1 MRRAGICLEKE
12 STEDS
17 PQINSNPAKTILNKL
32 WWRIPAPCPLL
43 AALHTDRCLKSRKY
57 GSFQQQQQS
66 SVVGAFLCFTVL
78 LGWLAQDVLL
88 ASMLFWAFLLAAVF
102 LPLPPET
109 DTCKLRKVSL
119 PFIIIAVVISLISV
133 PTSASWAPIFSS
145 LPAFFPGFH
154 SHPAPLQWGE
164 CRLTEELP
172 CCLATGRPTEITPT
186 QISLFGHT
194 IK

>member
-1 MRRAGICLEKE
+1 MRKAGICLGKE

-17 PQINSNPAKTILNKL
+17 PQMNSNPAKTILNKL

-102 LPLPPET
+102 LPLPPGDGHVQTEESQ
-109 DTCKLRKVSL
+109 LSL
-119 PFIIIAVVISLISV
+119 HNHCSSDLSHFCPHKRILSTYFLL
-133 PTSASWAPIFSS
+133 TSSIFSRLS
-145 LPAFFPGFH
+145 LSPSSLAVMRVQAYRGAAVLF
-154 SHPAPLQWGE
+154 SH
-164 CRLTEELP
+164 R
-172 CCLATGRPTEITPT
+172 
-186 QISLFGHT
+186 
-194 IK
+194 